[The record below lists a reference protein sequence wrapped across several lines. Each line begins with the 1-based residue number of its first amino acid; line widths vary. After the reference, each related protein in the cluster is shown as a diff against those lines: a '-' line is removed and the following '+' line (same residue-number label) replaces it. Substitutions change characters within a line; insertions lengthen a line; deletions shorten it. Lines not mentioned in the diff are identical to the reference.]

1 VLLLL
6 VLFLQAVASWLL
18 GRAALVLVLV
28 LLLLPVVPVS
38 LLLLPLLVVLAC
50 VLCSWHSVQ
59 GCCCHMRRSS

>member
-6 VLFLQAVASWLL
+6 VLFLQAAVSWLL

-28 LLLLPVVPVS
+28 LLLLPTVPVG
-38 LLLLPLLVVLAC
+38 LLLLVVLAC

-59 GCCCHMRRSS
+59 GCCCHMRSSS